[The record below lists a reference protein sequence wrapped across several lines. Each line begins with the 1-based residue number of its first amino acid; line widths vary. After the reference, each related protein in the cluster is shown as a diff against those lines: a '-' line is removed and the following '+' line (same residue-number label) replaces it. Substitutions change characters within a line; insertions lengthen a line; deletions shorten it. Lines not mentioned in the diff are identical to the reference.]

1 MMDMS
6 NSVDMF
12 GFLLVDSSS
21 WCVSMVMMATW
32 LSSSLSSSWLGAA
45 LNWFRFSFCDLLLR
59 LSWFLILIVVV
70 VVGFWT
76 SFKHFMMTSES
87 LLVLEANLGISFLFF
102 SIKLV

>member
-12 GFLLVDSSS
+12 GFLFVDSS

-32 LSSSLSSSWLGAA
+32 LSSSLSSSWLGAG
-45 LNWFRFSFCDLLLR
+45 LNWFRFSFWALLLR

-70 VVGFWT
+70 VGFWM

-87 LLVLEANLGISFLFF
+87 LLGLEANLGIIFLFF
-102 SIKLV
+102 SIKFV